1 MSLSYDASGRVCAD
15 ETRGISSIEYDNDG
29 HPVRIIFESGNEQ
42 RDIWDGLGNHLA
54 TEYYDTGSMEG
65 KEPFVTKRYA
75 GDGQIECQIGPD
87 IGIPNRIIAYTAFP
101 GGYFDQDGAPHYY
114 ITDYQGYNTAIVDSL
129 PKIIEENNCY
139 SYGEPLREKRGMPFL
154 FSGNERLLLD
164 GLNGYDFHARRYNA
178 AIPAFTSW
186 DALNE
191 QYPWLSPY
199 AYAAAN
205 PINFIDPSGQRIIV
219 WEDEVEWEYRV
230 ENGTGGLYNANGDKY
245 SGDSMILENLEEI
258 RTANDLGEKMINA
271 LTGSDKDVILKTGT
285 VNKIN
290 ITDTNTFDISWKQL
304 DYMGPPGLEKGEIN
318 EIRSPTSALAHELG
332 HAYDYILPETQTKK
346 YIKSLHPNITPDEI
360 IPCVIENTIRTSLG
374 DPGRM
379 SYQTIQSS
387 GQRQIDKRQLLF
399 YTSHDYKIASKLN
412 HNLELK

>member
-75 GDGQIECQIGPD
+75 GDGQIEYQIGPD

-164 GLNGYDFHARRYNA
+164 GLNEYDFHARRYNA

-205 PINFIDPSGQRIIV
+205 PINFIDPSGDKVRPYGIDELEMIRNTLPFEIRESVVLDKYGFIDADALNSVNSDDVNVNALKRLVNDDLTIDVKLDNVFEFVNTFGSLDSQKMSYSPYEEKYSIEKDINGITPGGTSTGEEGFLGKTLFPDRIGLQNSPDYNIKIIV
-219 WEDEVEWEYRV
+219 NKSLSPAGAAEIYSHE
-230 ENGTGGLYNANGDKY
+230 ANGHALLYITSFLVDDK
-245 SGDSMILENLEEI
+245 I
-258 RTANDLGEKMINA
+258 
-271 LTGSDKDVILKTGT
+271 
-285 VNKIN
+285 
-290 ITDTNTFDISWKQL
+290 
-304 DYMGPPGLEKGEIN
+304 
-318 EIRSPTSALAHELG
+318 
-332 HAYDYILPETQTKK
+332 
-346 YIKSLHPNITPDEI
+346 
-360 IPCVIENTIRTSLG
+360 
-374 DPGRM
+374 
-379 SYQTIQSS
+379 
-387 GQRQIDKRQLLF
+387 
-399 YTSHDYKIASKLN
+399 
-412 HNLELK
+412 

>member
-75 GDGQIECQIGPD
+75 GDGQIEYQIGPD

-129 PKIIEENNCY
+129 PKIIEENNCH

-154 FSGNERLLLD
+154 FSGNERLLPD
-164 GLNGYDFHARRYNA
+164 GLNEYDFHARRYNA

-245 SGDSMILENLEEI
+245 SGDSMILESLEEI
-258 RTANDLGEKMINA
+258 RTAN
-271 LTGSDKDVILKTGT
+271 
-285 VNKIN
+285 
-290 ITDTNTFDISWKQL
+290 
-304 DYMGPPGLEKGEIN
+304 
-318 EIRSPTSALAHELG
+318 ELG
-332 HAYDYILPETQTKK
+332 HAYDYITPESFSQFAHTVSPV
-346 YIKSLHPNITPDEI
+346 KSFIRNLHFNVDPYEA
-360 IPCVIENTIRTSLG
+360 IPCIIENSIRSSLG
-374 DPGRM
+374 EFIRK
-379 SYQTIQSS
+379 SYKAIKTANVSRI
-387 GQRQIDKRQLLF
+387 
-399 YTSHDYKIASKLN
+399 DYKSYLN
-412 HNLELK
+412 YSSYDNLLLLHL